1 MSEPVSNSTLT
12 TVGTSAATSDP
23 TLTTVSTS
31 ASTSDPT
38 LTTVGTSA
46 ATSDPTLTTVCTSA
60 TSTELDAVNSG
71 DDDDT
76 DDSDEDS
83 SDDDTDDSDEDSG
96 DGYVTRTYQKF
107 CYDLRNPHAQPL
119 PPPPDF
125 DAVKIIHSSAKPL
138 FFDDDPVAQLDAV
151 TKFATVL
158 SMGSHDFI
166 DEVLKV
172 PNIVEQLWKFSA
184 QNDYPELKEMALWA
198 LNNIAAGWCQHTRVV
213 VASGGIPKLLKLCIS
228 KESLIVKM
236 QAIWALGNIAV
247 YSQKTKH
254 QILELG
260 ATTLYPLV
268 CMLKDTTTDKSLS
281 SVIMFALLNFFRER
295 IPSKLYFQLQPP
307 ISVLVSPTL
316 VDILSMENTRE
327 ELVLI
332 ALHMFACFLASGLY
346 KKDVDKANMYA
357 QIPKFLVHH
366 PKWKEVPNYALLIIR
381 DVDESN
387 KQVLIDNQVLLG
399 LKHLIEVEGLNK
411 RGGDKFIRKGV
422 CRAIAN
428 FTAGTSGQLQ
438 AVIDMKLIS
447 PLLDLTKSESD
458 IKEVAACVIYNVT
471 RGSSEQMMSL
481 PGKESIEV
489 LCELLSSTDQK
500 ILESCLKGLDNLLA
514 NSAMAEIFFEMVDE
528 SVLDY
533 GGVIDKLIALKKHDN
548 TEIGDMAKK
557 IEDKWIA
564 H

>member
-1 MSEPVSNSTLT
+1 
-12 TVGTSAATSDP
+12 
-23 TLTTVSTS
+23 
-31 ASTSDPT
+31 
-38 LTTVGTSA
+38 
-46 ATSDPTLTTVCTSA
+46 
-60 TSTELDAVNSG
+60 
-71 DDDDT
+71 
-76 DDSDEDS
+76 
-83 SDDDTDDSDEDSG
+83 
-96 DGYVTRTYQKF
+96 
-107 CYDLRNPHAQPL
+107 
-119 PPPPDF
+119 
-125 DAVKIIHSSAKPL
+125 
-138 FFDDDPVAQLDAV
+138 
-151 TKFATVL
+151 
-158 SMGSHDFI
+158 MGSHDFI

-387 KQVLIDNQVLLG
+387 KQVDGGLTNCVHCLGAEESSLHLFLFCDFASIVCGGLYSVGLERYYVCKWCERSGESSGRHQNVVVAMGFGTAEGGRFQFVCSMNGVGIPRNVYCEDKCAMLLPVFFAAAVTLRSPQEAGVAVLHLTVLPLDTAFLGFVPFPLGLCYFCSVACVCCCEVLIDNQVLLG

-438 AVIDMKLIS
+438 VRGF
-447 PLLDLTKSESD
+447 D
-458 IKEVAACVIYNVT
+458 I
-471 RGSSEQMMSL
+471 
-481 PGKESIEV
+481 
-489 LCELLSSTDQK
+489 
-500 ILESCLKGLDNLLA
+500 
-514 NSAMAEIFFEMVDE
+514 
-528 SVLDY
+528 
-533 GGVIDKLIALKKHDN
+533 H
-548 TEIGDMAKK
+548 
-557 IEDKWIA
+557 
-564 H
+564 